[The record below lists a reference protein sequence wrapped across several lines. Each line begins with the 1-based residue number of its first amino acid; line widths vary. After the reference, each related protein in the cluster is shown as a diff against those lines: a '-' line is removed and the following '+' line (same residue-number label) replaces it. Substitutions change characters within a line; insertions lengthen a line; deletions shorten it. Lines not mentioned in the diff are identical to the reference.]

1 MKLSELLL
9 KEIQQEAASTRR
21 ILQVVPDEHI
31 GWKPHEKSMTLGR
44 LASHVAELPQF
55 VNRAL
60 ESDHYDMATRTG
72 APIVCES
79 TAALLEFFEER
90 LTAAIATLQ
99 DKDNDFLQETWTFR
113 RGEMILGQPTRY
125 EAIRSWMMNHQIHHR
140 GQLTVY
146 LRLLDIP
153 VPGIYGP
160 SADDN
165 IARQKA
171 AEVAAA
177 QAAQ

>member
-21 ILQVVPDEHI
+21 ILQSVPDEHI

-55 VNRAL
+55 INRAL
-60 ESDHYDMATRTG
+60 EADSYDMATRTG
-72 APIVCES
+72 GPIVCES
-79 TAALLEFFEER
+79 TNALLQFFEER
-90 LTAAIATLQ
+90 MATAVAVLQ
-99 DKDNDFLQETWTFR
+99 DKEDDFLMQTWTFK
-113 RGEMILGQPTRY
+113 RGEMILGQSSRY

-160 SADDN
+160 SADDM

-171 AEVAAA
+171 AEAAA
-177 QAAQ
+177 QA